1 MSLQHAPRRNFRP
14 IIRCSPWVAALA
26 VSLAT
31 YPPARAVPAT
41 GPATEPSANPTTQ
54 PGTQPAPD
62 EAKPRHRPA
71 PESFLR
77 SQRQQ
82 RDMSRNMFSNIRQG
96 ATYRLDALLQ
106 FRMVKGIMDIQ
117 TAAVPVGE
125 QTRIKVEG
133 SNAVWIGFRQPQ
145 NFNVAFPGA
154 PLAVT
159 TTASTITRVDPDVKA
174 DDEVWSTYI
183 NVSGDNFW
191 IMGQSVCGRVNIN
204 QSNGQ
209 IGVNVM
215 EWTSGPGG
223 NIQTDSL
230 LNTRAS
236 SIGQLRAEHP
246 EEFRKYVLPLLSKLS
261 DMQWLQPGTSDVY
274 VMFPQIPA
282 DEQVMRKIRAL
293 LPDLDSD
300 AFPVRDTASTQL
312 AALGPP
318 GVLAALRMDWS
329 ELSDEQRSRLLAL
342 VNDNHRR
349 EMPDVAAAR
358 KDLNL
363 LADCL
368 EYDDPAVRAAA
379 KAAIEQALG
388 QPVSFDVQ
396 SSGDAR
402 TDAVDAVRKQIAQA
416 PAPSPQT
423 QPSTRPAADVGPA
436 AFFGLLNAGNQGP
449 IAKPQ
454 AASGSL

>member
-204 QSNGQ
+204 QSNG
-209 IGVNVM
+209 
-215 EWTSGPGG
+215 
-223 NIQTDSL
+223 
-230 LNTRAS
+230 
-236 SIGQLRAEHP
+236 H
-246 EEFRKYVLPLLSKLS
+246 
-261 DMQWLQPGTSDVY
+261 
-274 VMFPQIPA
+274 
-282 DEQVMRKIRAL
+282 
-293 LPDLDSD
+293 
-300 AFPVRDTASTQL
+300 
-312 AALGPP
+312 
-318 GVLAALRMDWS
+318 
-329 ELSDEQRSRLLAL
+329 
-342 VNDNHRR
+342 
-349 EMPDVAAAR
+349 
-358 KDLNL
+358 
-363 LADCL
+363 
-368 EYDDPAVRAAA
+368 
-379 KAAIEQALG
+379 
-388 QPVSFDVQ
+388 
-396 SSGDAR
+396 
-402 TDAVDAVRKQIAQA
+402 
-416 PAPSPQT
+416 
-423 QPSTRPAADVGPA
+423 GPA
-436 AFFGLLNAGNQGP
+436 ARVGTSRPILCSIPAPAQSGSSAPSTPKNSASTCCRCCQNCLTCSGCSQGLLTFTSCSR
-449 IAKPQ
+449 K
-454 AASGSL
+454 SRLTSR